1 MHQGSW
7 LTVCHTRGPTCELV
21 HIVGHP
27 PFILLPDAHVTLPAM
42 MSLAA
47 RQLLIACLAFWP
59 VLAAPVAQARPLS
72 IGGEVQS
79 AALDSREL
87 SGGEALAVWT
97 LPRLGVAVRN
107 DPQDLRLL
115 YGGRELRWAPGRGW
129 QAVGFAGGAAL
140 PAPQQL
146 GQSLYVSLEALRA
159 LGVPLSVTPQAVE
172 VAAPRSIPAGTL
184 PPSAAQLPAGHSPA
198 AGGTP
203 HTLQGVRHSVSRRR
217 TVEIQRTVLEL
228 QGSGEA
234 FYQVQQRE
242 GGVTLSLPYTRAAA
256 RSEILE
262 GGAVLLVTPAG
273 GGSQLD
279 LLTGGG
285 QTRIFALQNPT
296 RIVLDTVVYRD
307 RSQTPPVAEGLL
319 PQGVRYQQ
327 RGGLS
332 LLSFD
337 PSRYRPR
344 VVSAPWGQRTGL
356 AALVRSAGGVA
367 GVNGGYF
374 DVQSGKPVDLVAQG
388 GVMRIGSLQKRAT
401 LGFTPSGEV
410 LLGYPAPRYVA
421 EAGGQ
426 RLLVNQMTPLPRPE
440 LLTAWAGDGRT
451 VGAAGLVTLTLR
463 PGTDRVLAAQN
474 GPVVT
479 QSGALYLTF
488 DPARFPA
495 LPRTAGAPL
504 GLRLEWNAG
513 DAPWPSAQDALSA
526 GPLLLRG
533 GRGVLNPQREGFDTA
548 GSIWRPTHQTAFGLL
563 GGWPTFAYLERGTP
577 EQLLAALR
585 AAGLSDAVRMDSGG
599 SSAVY
604 LTGGYA
610 DLGGYLNPA
619 WSRDIPNAVVMVPR

>member
-1 MHQGSW
+1 
-7 LTVCHTRGPTCELV
+7 
-21 HIVGHP
+21 
-27 PFILLPDAHVTLPAM
+27 M
-42 MSLAA
+42 MRPAA
-47 RQLLIACLAFWP
+47 RRLLFVVSVSLLAWP
-59 VLAAPVAQARPLS
+59 AAQARPLS
-72 IGGEVQS
+72 VGGEVQS
-79 AALDSREL
+79 AALSSREL
-87 SGGEALAVWT
+87 SSGEGLAVWT

-107 DPQDLRLL
+107 DPKDLRLL

-129 QAVGFAGGAAL
+129 QAVGFAAGAAL
-140 PAPQQL
+140 PAPEQV
-146 GQSLYVSLEALRA
+146 GQSLYVGLDILRA

-172 VAAPRSIPAGTL
+172 VAAPRAVPAGTL
-184 PPSAAQLPAGHSPA
+184 PPSPASAPGQNPGAASTA
-198 AGGTP
+198 T
-203 HTLQGVRHSVSRRR
+203 HTLSSVRQSVSRQR
-217 TVEIQRTVLEL
+217 TVELQRTVLEL

-234 FYQVQQRE
+234 FYQVQQR
-242 GGVTLSLPYTRAAA
+242 GGAVSLSLPYTRSAA
-256 RSEILE
+256 RSEILD

-273 GGSQLD
+273 SGSQLD

-285 QTRIFALQNPT
+285 QTRIFTLQNPT

-307 RSQTPPVAEGLL
+307 RSQTPPVATELL
-319 PQGVRYQQ
+319 PQGVRYRQQ
-327 RGGLS
+327 GGLS

-367 GVNGGYF
+367 GINGGYF
-374 DVQSGKPVDLVAQG
+374 DMQSGKPVDLVAQG

-401 LGFTPSGEV
+401 LGFTPAGEV

-421 EAGGQ
+421 EVGGQ

-451 VGAAGLVTLTLR
+451 VGAAGLVTLTVR
-463 PGTDRVLAAQN
+463 PGTDQVLTA
-474 GPVVT
+474 
-479 QSGALYLTF
+479 QSGTVTTQPGNLHLTF

-504 GLRLEWNAG
+504 SLRLEWNAS
-513 DAPWPSAQDALSA
+513 DAPWPSSEDALSA

-533 GRGVLNPQREGFDTA
+533 GQSVLNPQREGFDTA
-548 GSIWRPTHQTAFGLL
+548 GSIWRATHQTAFGLL

-577 EQLLAALR
+577 EQLLVALR
-585 AAGLSDAVRMDSGG
+585 TAGLSDAVRMDSGG

-604 LTGGYA
+604 LSGGYA

>member
-1 MHQGSW
+1 M
-7 LTVCHTRGPTCELV
+7 TRTTARRP
-21 HIVGHP
+21 
-27 PFILLPDAHVTLPAM
+27 LLASLSPALLALIPLPLATL
-42 MSLAA
+42 SLAA
-47 RQLLIACLAFWP
+47 LP
-59 VLAAPVAQARPLS
+59 TAQARPLN
-72 IGGEVQS
+72 IGGEAQS
-79 AALDSREL
+79 AALNSREL

-129 QAVGFAGGAAL
+129 QAVGFAPAAAL
-140 PAPQQL
+140 PAPQQV
-146 GQSLYVSLEALRA
+146 GQSLYVELDILQA
-159 LGVPLSVTPQAVE
+159 LGLPLRVTPQAIE
-172 VAAPRSIPAGTL
+172 VPAPRSVPAGTL
-184 PPSAAQLPAGHSPA
+184 PPSPA
-198 AGGTP
+198 AGTGTNTATAAAGRP
-203 HTLQGVRHSVSRRR
+203 VHILQSVRHSTSRQR
-217 TVEIQRTVLEL
+217 TVEFQRTVLEL
-228 QGSGEA
+228 QGGGEA
-234 FYQVQQRE
+234 FYQVQQRD

-256 RSEILE
+256 RSEILD
-262 GGAVLLVTPAG
+262 GGAVLLISPLG

-285 QTRIFALQNPT
+285 QTRIFTLQNPA

-307 RSQTPPVAEGLL
+307 RSQTPPVAPELL

-344 VVSAPWGQRTGL
+344 VVTAPWGQRTGL

-367 GVNGGYF
+367 GINGGYF
-374 DVQSGKPVDLVAQG
+374 DMQSGKPVDLVAQG

-401 LGFTPSGEV
+401 LGFTPAGEV

-426 RLLVNQMTPLPRPE
+426 RLTVNQMTPLPRPE

-451 VGAAGLVTLTLR
+451 VGAAGLVTLTVR
-463 PGTDRVLAAQN
+463 PGTDRVLAAQS
-474 GPVVT
+474 GTVT
-479 QSGALYLTF
+479 TQPGNLYLTF

-533 GRGVLNPQREGFDTA
+533 GQSVLNPQREGFDTS
-548 GSIWRPTHQTAFGLL
+548 GSIWRATHQTAFGLL
-563 GGWPTFAYLERGTP
+563 DGWPTFAYLERGTP

>member
-1 MHQGSW
+1 M
-7 LTVCHTRGPTCELV
+7 TRPLPCRPLLA
-21 HIVGHP
+21 
-27 PFILLPDAHVTLPAM
+27 FLLPLALSAWPA
-42 MSLAA
+42 
-47 RQLLIACLAFWP
+47 
-59 VLAAPVAQARPLS
+59 AQARPLS
-72 IGGEVQS
+72 VGGEVQS

-87 SGGEALAVWT
+87 GSGEGLAVWT

-115 YGGRELRWAPGRGW
+115 YGNRELRWAPGRGW
-129 QAVGFAGGAAL
+129 QAVGFAPGGQL
-140 PAPQQL
+140 PAPEKM
-146 GQSLYVSLEALRA
+146 GQSLYVGLDVLRA
-159 LGVPLSVTPQAVE
+159 LGLPLTVTPQTVE
-172 VAAPRSIPAGTL
+172 VPAPRSHPAGTL
-184 PPSAAQLPAGHSPA
+184 PPSQAPSTPAGTASSRS
-198 AGGTP
+198 T
-203 HTLQGVRHSVSRRR
+203 HTLVSARHSAHRQR
-217 TVEIQRTVLEL
+217 TVEFQRTVLEL
-228 QGSGEA
+228 QGGGEA

-242 GGVTLSLPYTRAAA
+242 GGVTVSLPYTQAAA
-256 RSEILE
+256 RSELLD
-262 GGAVLLVTPAG
+262 GGAVLLVQPAG
-273 GGSQLD
+273 GGSRVD

-285 QTRIFALQNPT
+285 QTRILTLQNPT

-319 PQGVRYQQ
+319 PQGVRYRQQ
-327 RGGLS
+327 GGLS

-367 GVNGGYF
+367 GINGGYF
-374 DVQSGKPVDLVAQG
+374 DMQSGKPVDLVAQG

-401 LGFTPSGEV
+401 LGFTPAGEV

-421 EAGGQ
+421 EVNGQ
-426 RLLVNQMTPLPRPE
+426 RLLVNQMTPLSRPE

-463 PGTDRVLAAQN
+463 PGGSQVQAAQS
-474 GPVVT
+474 GPVGT
-479 QSGALYLTF
+479 RPGELYLTF

-495 LPRTAGAPL
+495 LPRTAGSPL
-504 GLRLEWNAG
+504 SLTLEWNAS
-513 DAPWPSAQDALSA
+513 DAPWPSSQDALSA

-533 GRGVLNPQREGFDTA
+533 GQSVLNPQREGFDTS
-548 GSIWRPTHQTAFGLL
+548 GSIWRATHQTAFGLL